1 MVILLNELAQKG
13 YGVGNAISLFI
24 VTNLGEQIKW
34 KSMSPRT
41 IDLGNGGEAASGRTC
56 YGQSGSQSQHVLT
69 SLMHFDVESLGSMA
83 VYAVSTWWV
92 LWQANRRWMRWHSE
106 FWCRR
111 LSAGLVTCCCLAL
124 AHWDRPSEP
133 TKRTHCGMVLFFIMC
148 AAVPQRCLIFAR
160 PDLSPKSKKR
170 GRRLRNAG
178 LSQAATAAVMARR
191 KESCAGLKKKPASA
205 LKLAPRRKERIR
217 MRLLVM
223 LVQCGGQLRQNALY
237 RLRLRYDDAYLRHML
252 SGMHTEHAL

>member
-1 MVILLNELAQKG
+1 MIQLLAAAFMVILLNELAQKG
-13 YGVGNAISLFI
+13 YGVGNAISLFV

-191 KESCAGLKKKPASA
+191 RITIRE
-205 LKLAPRRKERIR
+205 APHKHNYH
-217 MRLLVM
+217 
-223 LVQCGGQLRQNALY
+223 QGA
-237 RLRLRYDDAYLRHML
+237 
-252 SGMHTEHAL
+252 